1 MELEGGPPTTI
12 KNRANS
18 PNLRY
23 SLRLLR
29 YQSFCFA
36 SVVVFVVAAAAAA
49 VVVALVVVVEMLAA
63 AFVRNI
69 HSLTHT
75 HTHTYVPLSLSLSV
89 PAKINKKKRLQ

>member
-1 MELEGGPPTTI
+1 MELGEGPPTTI

-36 SVVVFVVAAAAAA
+36 SVVVFVVAAAAA

>member
-1 MELEGGPPTTI
+1 MELEEGPPTTI

-36 SVVVFVVAAAAAA
+36 SVVVFVVAAAAA

>member
-1 MELEGGPPTTI
+1 MELEEGPPTTI

-36 SVVVFVVAAAAAA
+36 SVVVFVVAAAA